1 MLEIIQEPLPGA
13 PGVTELPEPVA
24 AGAHAAEAPAPPE
37 LSRKGVIINY
47 PMFRFWHKEAVAEG
61 QRQQPL
67 NVYIHMPYCIQRCA
81 YCYFKT
87 TTLKENRLADID
99 QYVRSVCAEMALGS
113 RHFALGQRPV
123 ETVYFGGGTPT
134 LMSEENIDLL
144 FAALRENFTLADPQ
158 ITFEGEPVTLTE
170 RKAAL
175 LARHK
180 VNRISLG
187 IQSFKEE
194 IVFQTGRRDT
204 EEQTFRAIELAKAT
218 GAEVN
223 VDLIS
228 GLAGETLDTWAYS
241 VRRAIEAD
249 VHNIT
254 IYKLELYANTPY
266 YTAEKHQEIALPDE
280 TRELAF
286 IEYAVA
292 ELKRHNYL
300 PVNTFTFTKGGAH
313 DQLNTRKRWQGADSY
328 ACGVSAYGSLG
339 DWQFQNTNE
348 IPAYTAAIARN
359 ELPTV
364 RAYRNTSF
372 DRIVREAVMGIKLV
386 AIDHHHFR
394 DKHGLDLLQV
404 CAADLARLASDGFLV
419 VDEREIRLTDR
430 GIIYGDYVS
439 RVLES
444 SLKKLTGG
452 HAASRT
458 RVHR

>member
-1 MLEIIQEPLPGA
+1 MLEIIKDQPAAPLGETPA
-13 PGVTELPEPVA
+13 VSDRV
-24 AGAHAAEAPAPPE
+24 EAVEPE

-47 PMFRFWHKEAVAEG
+47 PQFRFWNKDAVAEG
-61 QRQQPL
+61 LRPQPL
-67 NVYIHMPYCIQRCA
+67 NLYIHMPYCIQRCA

-99 QYVRSVCAEMALGS
+99 LYVRSVAAELALGS
-113 RHFALGQRPV
+113 RTFGLKQRPV
-123 ETVYFGGGTPT
+123 ETIYFGGGTPT
-134 LMSEENIDLL
+134 LMSEDSIDLL
-144 FAALRENFTLADPQ
+144 FAAIHENYTLADPQ

-204 EEQTFRAIELAKAT
+204 EEQAFRAIELAKST

-241 VRRAIEAD
+241 VQRAIEAD

-266 YTAEKHQEIALPDE
+266 YSADKHNEIALPSE
-280 TRELAF
+280 EQELEF
-286 IEYAVA
+286 IEYAIA
-292 ELKRHNYL
+292 ELKRHNYHA
-300 PVNTFTFTKGGAH
+300 VNAFTFTKDGGH
-313 DQLNTRKRWQGADSY
+313 DQLNTRKRWMGYDSY

-339 DWQFQNTNE
+339 RWQYQNTND
-348 IPAYTAAIARN
+348 IQAYTDSIERG
-359 ELPTV
+359 ELPAF
-364 RAYRNTSF
+364 RAYNCTSF
-372 DRIVREAVMGIKLV
+372 DLMVRDAVMGIKLV
-386 AIDHHHFR
+386 ALDHLRFR
-394 DKHGLDLLQV
+394 DKHGLDLLHA
-404 CAADLARLASDGFLV
+404 CSSELSRLSAEGFLT
-419 VDEREIRLTDR
+419 VDEREIRLTDK

-439 RVLES
+439 RTLEGG
-444 SLKKLTGG
+444 LKKLAGSRSG
-452 HAASRT
+452 SRT
-458 RVHR
+458 RVRF